1 MQVILHIGTHKTG
14 TSALQECLRRN
25 ERLLAREGIYYA
37 RMAPNKNCNGLARIV
52 AKSRDP
58 KVKAFVSRH
67 IDKAM
72 ALGAHT
78 LVMSAESF
86 YAMAMFFH
94 KFNGRHDGYWNSE
107 SESIAFLHRT
117 FPQGIAVK
125 PVVFFRRQD
134 RFLES
139 IYGEVV
145 KSRGVDTPIDEFV
158 TFFREALDYG
168 RHMEIWSSHFPDC
181 SVYTYEQA
189 SNGMPKFFLREVLR
203 LPDTDG
209 FNGLDLRVNTRLS
222 RDVLEFKRRLNAT
235 EMSPVDRY
243 LSDLACRELAQAL
256 PDDGAYRDYLS
267 PRARMALMDEMTG
280 GNAFL
285 SETFAMKPFP
295 AISGESP
302 KGRAPYPGLSPEKA
316 ALLAERYARITR
328 SARYRIGRRAL
339 LARQFIQQRLP
350 TLSWIIP
357 LGRSLSPQ
365 RRRLPN

>member
-1 MQVILHIGTHKTG
+1 VQIILHIGTHKTG
-14 TSALQECLRRN
+14 SSALQECLRRN
-25 ERLLAREGIYYA
+25 DSLLARKGIHYA
-37 RMAPNKNCNGLARIV
+37 RMASNKNCNGLARIV
-52 AKSRDP
+52 AKNRGP
-58 KVKAFVSRH
+58 EVAAFVSRH
-67 IDKAM
+67 IDKAL

-94 KFNGRHDGYWNSE
+94 KFNGRHGGYWKLE
-107 SESIAFLHRT
+107 SESVGFLHHA
-117 FPQGIAVK
+117 FPQGVTAK

-145 KSRGVDTPIDEFV
+145 KSRGVDTTIDEFV

-168 RHMEIWSSHFPDC
+168 RHMEIWSAHFPDC

-203 LPDTDG
+203 LPDSDG
-209 FNGLDLRVNTRLS
+209 FDGLDLRVNTRLS

-243 LSDLACRELAQAL
+243 LSDLACREIAQAL
-256 PDDGAYRDYLS
+256 PDDGVYKDYLS
-267 PRARMALMDEMTG
+267 PQARMALMDEMAR

-285 SETFAMKPFP
+285 SEKFAMKPFP
-295 AISGESP
+295 SVSEDGP
-302 KGRAPYPGLSPEKA
+302 KDGVPYSGLSPEKA
-316 ALLAERYARITR
+316 ALLAERYTRITR
-328 SARYRIGRRAL
+328 SARYRVGRGAL

-350 TLSWIIP
+350 QFSWIIP
-357 LGRSLSPQ
+357 FGRSLSPQ